1 MNGFS
6 KYQENTIKEYVKKIS
21 LKSDF
26 T

>member
-21 LKSDF
+21 LKIDF